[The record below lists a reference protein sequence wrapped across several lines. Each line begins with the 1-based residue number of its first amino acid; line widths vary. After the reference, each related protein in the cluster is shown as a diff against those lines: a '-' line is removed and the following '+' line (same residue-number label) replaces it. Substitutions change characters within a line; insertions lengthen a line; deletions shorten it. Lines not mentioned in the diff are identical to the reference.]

1 LTEDARGR
9 QVRSLKGPPLTT
21 SEAARLLGVELQVVQ
36 RALRMGYLR
45 GDKVA
50 NRWTIDAA
58 ALVGIT
64 RFDPDRV
71 DAQTPRHPVA
81 WMPGFVS
88 AADAARRLGITPG
101 YVGTLVRRGHLEAQ
115 RVGVWLAVSEASV
128 ATFSR
133 ARTHNERAPEMVEV
147 TRLVLSE
154 ICPWC
159 GRSELMVPAR
169 HITSRHKVDRH
180 QLRRLMGVGARTPI
194 CNAQVTAERRQRN
207 ARPENLALLM
217 TLAPWKDRKPG
228 QATVRPTDRTIV
240 LPTPEAQSPSRR
252 KRIEADQRARI
263 VARRQA
269 GLTYQAIANSEGLG
283 EATVLRICRG
293 YR

>member
-1 LTEDARGR
+1 M
-9 QVRSLKGPPLTT
+9 
-21 SEAARLLGVELQVVQ
+21 Q

-71 DAQTPRHPVA
+71 DARTPRHPVA

-147 TRLVLSE
+147 TRLVLSG

>member
-1 LTEDARGR
+1 
-9 QVRSLKGPPLTT
+9 VRSPKRTLLTT
-21 SEAARLLGVELQVVQ
+21 SEAARLLRVELQVVQ

-58 ALVGIT
+58 ALARIA

-71 DAQTPRHPVA
+71 DARAPRHPAA

-88 AADAARRLGITPG
+88 AADAARRLGVTPG

-133 ARTHNERAPEMVEV
+133 ARTHNERDPEMVEL
-147 TRLVLSE
+147 TRLVLSG

-159 GRSELMVPAR
+159 GRSDLLVPAR

-194 CNAQVTAERRQRN
+194 CNARVTAERRQRN
-207 ARPENLALLM
+207 ARPENLALLT

-228 QATVRPTDRTIV
+228 QPIVRPMGRAIV
-240 LPTPEAQSPSRR
+240 MPTPEARSPSRR
-252 KRIEADQRARI
+252 KGIEADQRARI
-263 VARRQA
+263 VAGRQA
-269 GLTYQAIANSEGLG
+269 GLTYRVIANSEGLG
-283 EATVLRICRG
+283 EVTVLRICRG

>member
-1 LTEDARGR
+1 
-9 QVRSLKGPPLTT
+9 VRSLKGLPLTT

-58 ALVGIT
+58 ALVGIA

-71 DAQTPRHPVA
+71 DARTPRHPA
-81 WMPGFVS
+81 LWMPGFVS

-133 ARTHNERAPEMVEV
+133 VRTHNERAPEMVEV
-147 TRLVLSE
+147 TRLVLSG

-159 GRSELMVPAR
+159 GRSDLMVPAR

-207 ARPENLALLM
+207 ARPENLALLT

-228 QATVRPTDRTIV
+228 QATGRPTDRTMV
-240 LPTPEAQSPSRR
+240 LPTPEARSPSRR

-263 VARRQA
+263 VAGRQA

>member
-1 LTEDARGR
+1 
-9 QVRSLKGPPLTT
+9 
-21 SEAARLLGVELQVVQ
+21 
-36 RALRMGYLR
+36 
-45 GDKVA
+45 
-50 NRWTIDAA
+50 
-58 ALVGIT
+58 
-64 RFDPDRV
+64 
-71 DAQTPRHPVA
+71 
-81 WMPGFVS
+81 
-88 AADAARRLGITPG
+88 
-101 YVGTLVRRGHLEAQ
+101 
-115 RVGVWLAVSEASV
+115 
-128 ATFSR
+128 
-133 ARTHNERAPEMVEV
+133 
-147 TRLVLSE
+147 
-154 ICPWC
+154 
-159 GRSELMVPAR
+159 
-169 HITSRHKVDRH
+169 
-180 QLRRLMGVGARTPI
+180 MGVGARTPI

>member
-1 LTEDARGR
+1 
-9 QVRSLKGPPLTT
+9 VRSLKGPPLTT

-71 DAQTPRHPVA
+71 DARTPRHPVA

-147 TRLVLSE
+147 TRLVLSG

>member
-71 DAQTPRHPVA
+71 DARTPRHPVA

-147 TRLVLSE
+147 TRLVLSG

>member
-1 LTEDARGR
+1 VGSPKRTLLTA
-9 QVRSLKGPPLTT
+9 
-21 SEAARLLGVELQVVQ
+21 SEAARSLGVELPVVQ

-50 NRWTIDAA
+50 NHWTVDAA
-58 ALVGIT
+58 ALARIA
-64 RFDPDRV
+64 RFDPGRM
-71 DAQTPRHPVA
+71 DARAPRHPAA

-88 AADAARRLGITPG
+88 AADAARRLGVTPG
-101 YVGTLVRRGHLEAQ
+101 YVGTLVRRGHLEAE

-128 ATFSR
+128 ATFSK
-133 ARTHNERAPEMVEV
+133 ARTHNERDPEMVELR
-147 TRLVLSE
+147 RLVLSG

-159 GRSELMVPAR
+159 GRSDLLVPAR

-194 CNAQVTAERRQRN
+194 CSARVTAERRLRN
-207 ARPENLALLM
+207 SQPENLALLI

-228 QATVRPTDRTIV
+228 PSIVRPTGRSIV
-240 LPTPEAQSPSRR
+240 VPALEAPSPSRR
-252 KRIEADQRARI
+252 KRIEADQRSRI
-263 VARRQA
+263 MAKRQR
-269 GLTYQAIANSEGLG
+269 GLTYRAIANSEGLG